1 MKLFASIP
9 LYFKRLKW
17 VESIFATI
25 TFALMVLLPF
35 TEVFTRIFGILSI
48 PASQV
53 IVQHLTLW
61 IGFIGAVL
69 ATRQNK
75 LLALTQRS
83 LFSTEAKFHLGR
95 YTAKLITFLVL
106 ISLAWGSWELVKVEI
121 EYPMDIAPNIP
132 RWVAML
138 IMPIGFALMSLL
150 IFFKS
155 YSNKYYR
162 LSFLFIAFLF
172 SFTTVLEVISDF
184 LPSIYAGSFFLA
196 VSLIFGAPIF
206 VGLGGLSIFV
216 LFCLG

>member
-1 MKLFASIP
+1 
-9 LYFKRLKW
+9 
-17 VESIFATI
+17 
-25 TFALMVLLPF
+25 MVLLPF
-35 TEVFTRIFGILSI
+35 TEVFTRIFGMLSI

-75 LLALTQRS
+75 LLALTQRP

-95 YTAKLITFLVL
+95 YIAKLITFLVL

-138 IMPIGFALMSLL
+138 IMPIGFVMSFQ

-155 YSNKYYR
+155 YSNQYYR
-162 LSFLFIAFLF
+162 LSFLLIAFLF
-172 SFTTVLEVISDF
+172 SFTTVSDFISDF
-184 LPSIYAGSFFLA
+184 VPSIYGSLFLA
-196 VSLIFGAPIF
+196 ISLFFELQFLSDLGAF
-206 VGLGGLSIFV
+206 Q
-216 LFCLG
+216 LFCFGLILLLFLQFLLKLTGL